1 MVVQAAAQVARLEDL
16 HRNSELDPMKPV
28 VVNLFASPGS
38 GKSTTA
44 SGLFYQ
50 LKNRGVNAELTGE
63 YAKDLT
69 WSKRHNCLS
78 DQIYVFGKQHHRVW
92 RLQED
97 VDVIIS
103 DSPILLGLAYAQEYP
118 QCFKETVHWAFSQ
131 YNNIN
136 FLINRVK
143 PYNPKGRNQ
152 TAEESAQKHLVIKDL
167 LHSWEVPFIEV
178 DGNEDGLN
186 FIVSKVLNKINND

>member
-1 MVVQAAAQVARLEDL
+1 
-16 HRNSELDPMKPV
+16 MKPL

-69 WSKRHNCLS
+69 WSRRQHTLA
-78 DQIYVFGKQHHRVW
+78 DQIYVFGKQHHRVH
-92 RLQED
+92 RLKD
-97 VDVIIS
+97 DCDVIIS
-103 DSPILLGLAYAQEYP
+103 DSPILLGLAYAQDYP
-118 QCFKETVHWAFSQ
+118 KCFHETVFWAFNQ
-131 YNNIN
+131 YNNLN

-152 TAEESAQKHLVIKDL
+152 TATESAQKHNVIKDI
-167 LHSWEVPFIEV
+167 LHSFDVPFIEV
-178 DGNEDGLN
+178 NGDWDGVNT
-186 FIVSKVLNKINND
+186 IVSKVLQSVENTC